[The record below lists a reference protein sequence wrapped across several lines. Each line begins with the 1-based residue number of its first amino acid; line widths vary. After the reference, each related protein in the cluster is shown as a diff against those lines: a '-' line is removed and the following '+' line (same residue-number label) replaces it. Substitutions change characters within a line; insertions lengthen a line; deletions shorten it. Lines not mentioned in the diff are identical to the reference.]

1 MFTSIAFT
9 PFNVSIFIVLLN
21 PFFVIFNCLNKSK
34 ALWFHPLSDYLKGFT
49 IRQIGIVDIERYKKI
64 LQVIPAG
71 F

>member
-1 MFTSIAFT
+1 
-9 PFNVSIFIVLLN
+9 
-21 PFFVIFNCLNKSK
+21 VIFNCLNKSK